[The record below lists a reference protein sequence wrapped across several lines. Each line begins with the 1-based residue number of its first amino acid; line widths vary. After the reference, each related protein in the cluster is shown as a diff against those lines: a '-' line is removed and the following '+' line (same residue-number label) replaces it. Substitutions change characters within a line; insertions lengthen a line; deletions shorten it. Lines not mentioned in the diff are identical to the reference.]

1 MKAMWIVGREP
12 LGALQ
17 GHEVLFLF
25 DWDLRLERGSFLGHR
40 EACTTARRGLSTD
53 GGDLGPDDES
63 DFAGDDASLRTPGG
77 VPGWSITLAEWSFVK
92 LDFNDT
98 IGQD

>member
-1 MKAMWIVGREP
+1 MWIVGGEP
-12 LGALQ
+12 PGALQ
-17 GHEVLFLF
+17 GHELLFSF
-25 DWDLRLERGSFLGHR
+25 DWDRRLDRGSCLAHR
-40 EACTTARRGLSTD
+40 EACTTARPGPSSD

-63 DFAGDDASLRTPGG
+63 GLADDDASSRIPGW
-77 VPGWSITLAEWSFVK
+77 VPGWSITLAEWPFVK

>member
-1 MKAMWIVGREP
+1 MWIVGREP

-17 GHEVLFLF
+17 RHEVLFSF
-25 DWDLRLERGSFLGHR
+25 DWDLRLDRGSFLCHR
-40 EACTTARRGLSTD
+40 EACTTARRGPSTN

-63 DFAGDDASLRTPGG
+63 GLGDDAPLKTPGG
-77 VPGWSITLAEWSFVK
+77 VPGWSITLAEWPFVK